1 MKILIVTNSCSKEK
15 YQQIIKMRN
24 RPIVEPQQKFFRL
37 FIEGLGSIETKDT
50 IDIVSAIPVS
60 ASTVS
65 KKIFLKEIENK
76 DKLVYT
82 YLPFINGKFL
92 RYITLFF
99 SCKSYIKQWC
109 KTNTSYKESV
119 IIVDPLVP
127 ILSLPTRLLA
137 KKYGIKIGAI
147 VTDLPMLSTSMKN
160 NKESLIKKT
169 CLSIYQTIANNDIVS
184 YDFYI
189 PLTST
194 INAKVNENN
203 KPFLVV
209 EGFADIKDKVIYDVH
224 KNYVM
229 YAGGVYEKYG
239 LKNLI
244 QAFIEMDNKNVD
256 LFIFGDG
263 SYVEEVKK
271 LELQHP
277 TIKYKGC
284 VSQEEIVEYEK
295 RALLLVN
302 PRPTDEE
309 FSIYSFPSKTM
320 EYLLS
325 GSAVVSTKLAGIPE
339 EYFKYMFAFENGS
352 VSGIKDKLTELL
364 NMPIQ
369 NLIDKGKDGHDF
381 VIKEKNNIYMSEKIL
396 KFLKSL

>member
-15 YQQIIKMRN
+15 YQQIEKMRT
-24 RPIVEPQQKFFRL
+24 RAIVDPQQKFFRL
-37 FIEGLGSIETKDT
+37 FIEGLGSIETEET

-60 ASTVS
+60 ASTVP
-65 KKIFLKEIENK
+65 KKIFAKDIEKK
-76 DKLVYT
+76 DKILYT
-82 YLPFINGKFL
+82 YLPFINGKIL
-92 RYITLFF
+92 RYISLFV
-99 SCKSYIKQWC
+99 SCKSQVKLWC
-109 KTNTSYKESV
+109 KNNVFLKDS
-119 IIVDPLVP
+119 IILVDPLVP
-127 ILSLPTRLLA
+127 FLSIPTRLLA

-147 VTDLPMLSTSMKN
+147 VTDLPTLSTSMKN
-160 NKESLIKKT
+160 KKESLIKRIG
-169 CLSIYQTIANNDIVS
+169 LSIYQKIANKDIVS

-203 KPFLVV
+203 KPFLIV
-209 EGFADIKDKVIYDVH
+209 EGFADIKDRVIFDVH

-239 LKNLI
+239 LKNLV
-244 QAFIEMDNKNVD
+244 QAFIEMNNKNVE

-271 LELQHP
+271 LELEHP

-284 VSQEEIVEYEK
+284 VSQEKIVEYEK

-339 EYFKYMFAFENGS
+339 EYFKYMYAFENGS

-381 VIKEKNNIYMSEKIL
+381 VIKEKNNIYMSEKVL
-396 KFLKSL
+396 NFLKSL